1 MNHGR
6 LFSAGVIGGVA
17 FSLLAAVLRAA
28 GIHVD
33 LELWLGSVVLA
44 PQAAAWLVGFF
55 WHITLSGFVAIL
67 YGRAFIALGKA
78 TPTMGMRVSL
88 AHIVLSGLWLGIMP
102 SIHPRIGEEIAA
114 PGFFLSAYGVA
125 GVSAFVAV
133 HLVFGAVVGALA
145 EPLAARIPVTR
156 GSRVFHTMPPRTSST
171 PPRATSVP
179 PRTTRPAHSGP
190 HPAAS

>member
-28 GIHVD
+28 GIRID
-33 LELWLGSVVLA
+33 LELWLGSVVL
-44 PQAAAWLVGFF
+44 PPTAAAWLIGFF
-55 WHITLSGFVAIL
+55 WHITLSGFIAIL
-67 YGRAFIALGKA
+67 YGRAFLALGRA
-78 TPTMGMRVSL
+78 TPLLGLRVSL
-88 AHIVLSGLWLGIMP
+88 AHIVVSGLWLGVMP
-102 SIHPRIGEEIAA
+102 TIHPRIAEQIAA

-145 EPLAARIPVTR
+145 EPMAARIPVTR
-156 GSRVFHTMPPRTSST
+156 GSRVFHTTPRGASLPPR
-171 PPRATSVP
+171 P
-179 PRTTRPAHSGP
+179 TRPAHSGP

>member
-1 MNHGR
+1 VNHGR

-17 FSLLAAVLRAA
+17 FSVLAAVLRAA
-28 GIHVD
+28 GIRVD

-55 WHITLSGFVAIL
+55 WHITLSGFIAIL
-67 YGRAFIALGKA
+67 YGRAFLALGRA
-78 TPTMGMRVSL
+78 TPLLGMRVSL
-88 AHIVLSGLWLGIMP
+88 VHIVLSGLWLGVMP
-102 SIHPRIGEEIAA
+102 GLHPRIPEEMVA
-114 PGFFLSAYGVA
+114 PGLFLSAYGVA

-145 EPLAARIPVTR
+145 EPMAARIPVTR
-156 GSRVFHTMPPRTSST
+156 GSRVFHTLPPK
-171 PPRATSVP
+171 
-179 PRTTRPAHSGP
+179 HSGP

>member
-28 GIHVD
+28 EIRID

-44 PQAAAWLVGFF
+44 PQAAAWLIGFF
-55 WHITLSGFVAIL
+55 AHITLSGFIAIL
-67 YGRAFIALGKA
+67 YGRAFVALGRA
-78 TPTMGMRVSL
+78 TPLMGLRVAL
-88 AHIVLSGLWLGIMP
+88 AHIVVSGLWLGVMP
-102 SIHPRIGEEIAA
+102 GIHPRIGEEIAA
-114 PGFFLSAYGVA
+114 PGFFLSAYGIA

-145 EPLAARIPVTR
+145 EPMAARIPVTR
-156 GSRVFHTMPPRTSST
+156 GARVFRT
-171 PPRATSVP
+171 
-179 PRTTRPAHSGP
+179 PAHSGP
-190 HPAAS
+190 HPAAG

>member
-1 MNHGR
+1 VNHGR

-17 FSLLAAVLRAA
+17 FSVLAAVLRAA
-28 GIHVD
+28 GIRID
-33 LELWLGSVVLA
+33 LELWLGSIVLA
-44 PQAAAWLVGFF
+44 PQAAAWLIGFF
-55 WHITLSGFVAIL
+55 WHITLSGFIAIL
-67 YGRAFIALGKA
+67 YGRAFLALGRA
-78 TPTMGMRVSL
+78 TPLMGIRVSL
-88 AHIVLSGLWLGIMP
+88 AHIVVSGVWLGIMP

-145 EPLAARIPVTR
+145 EPMAARIPVTR
-156 GSRVFHTMPPRTSST
+156 GSRVFHTT
-171 PPRATSVP
+171 PPRGASVP
-179 PRTTRPAHSGP
+179 PRPAHSHSHSGP